1 LAQDART
8 AARAQHHWLLR
19 VRRNDAAQDPA
30 RAKQGV
36 TERQQR
42 YDREIDA
49 LEAGCRAL
57 EVAVVDGEHHRAA
70 GRRAEHACKPVLHAP
85 IELVRTLEE
94 ETRRG
99 LRLIRVESCTFGV
112 GFWHDSSRP
121 VWLAR
126 VIVGCLGSRRLTL
139 RGRTI

>member
-1 LAQDART
+1 
-8 AARAQHHWLLR
+8 
-19 VRRNDAAQDPA
+19 NDAAQDPA
-30 RAKQGV
+30 RAEQGV
-36 TERQQR
+36 AERQQR
-42 YDREIDA
+42 YDRQIDA

-70 GRRAEHACKPVLHAP
+70 GRGAEHARKPVLHAP
-85 IELVRTLEE
+85 IELVRALEE

-112 GFWHDSSRP
+112 GFWHGSSRP
-121 VWLAR
+121 VWLVRA
-126 VIVGCLGSRRLTL
+126 IASCLVSRRLTP